1 MSAIH
6 DLISQVTD
14 LRLRDRLAAEW
25 ANASKEKR
33 FGLVFEEHLPEL
45 LPLHK
50 AKPRRGDLVCRRDG
64 SIKDVWQIQQIKD
77 GMAACLKPGSEA
89 QPAAGRTPGRDAP
102 VSVPQHWAV
111 EELLVV
117 RQFGEPIFPAL
128 VPVDAVANG
137 PADAPWHTLIEADN
151 YHALQLLEYLYAGQV
166 DCIYIDPPY
175 NTGARDWKYNND
187 YVDGNDGWRHS
198 KWLAFMERRLEL
210 AKRLLRP
217 ESSVLVVTI
226 DEKEYLHLGMLLEK
240 MFPYARMQ
248 MVTIVINAP
257 GQTRKQQLARV
268 EEYAYFLFF
277 GSAEPP
283 LVADDLLNDKPSH
296 NPSTVRWESLLRSGT
311 NSRRVDRPAL
321 FYPVYIRPDSREMAG
336 AGDSKPIGTSRDAWQ
351 VPSGCTAVW
360 PLKSDGSEG
369 NWRASPEYL
378 RQLARKGF
386 VRVGEY
392 RPDEGRGTIW
402 YLGKSAI
409 QKIET
414 GEILVSGR
422 DAQGA
427 VIVTPNP
434 EAAHSRKTVAK
445 TVWNRPTHHAG
456 WHGTNLVGAILPGK
470 TFPFPKSLYSVVDA
484 LRLTVGQ
491 KPDGLV
497 LDFFAGSGTT
507 LNAVNLLNATD
518 GGRRRCIL
526 VTNNEVSADEA
537 AALSARNLQP
547 GDVEWESFGICRS
560 VTWPRNSYTILGR
573 RDDGTAL
580 AGDYYTGKNV
590 EREKARRF
598 MQIGFVDPGALETA
612 AKKRQLVALIDGLPQ
627 TLVKEPCH
635 FIVSDEHK
643 ASVLFDPAE
652 AESWLEALDGKDH
665 IADFYIV
672 TLVKRVFDQ
681 LKAQV
686 LDLMGSLLVSEEERR
701 PMSEGFR
708 ANLAYFKLDFLEP
721 ERVSLRRAFRE
732 ILPLL
737 WLKAGAVGPRPELKR
752 GEPEPAL
759 FAPDGSNFVVLLDE
773 IRMARLLKSIRGREG
788 LSHVFIVTDADES
801 FKNMA
806 SEVREVAEKASPGL
820 QVVQLYRDYLLNFMI
835 NQTQHRATTEAALQG
850 DAKGARA

>member
-1 MSAIH
+1 LSAIH
-6 DLISQVTD
+6 DLISQVSD
-14 LRLRDRLAAEW
+14 PRLRDRLAAEW
-25 ANASKEKR
+25 ANASRSKK
-33 FGLVFEEHLPEL
+33 FGLVFEDHLPEL

-64 SIKDVWQIQQIKD
+64 LIKDVWQVQQIRS
-77 GMAACLKPGSEA
+77 GMAVCVKPGREA
-89 QPAAGRTPGRDAP
+89 QQTAGHTADRDAP
-102 VSVPQHWAV
+102 VAASQWAV

-117 RQFGEPIFPAL
+117 RQFGEPIFPSL

-198 KWLAFMERRLEL
+198 KWLAFMERRLQL

-217 ESSVLVVTI
+217 DNSVLVVTI

-240 MFPYARMQ
+240 MFPDARMQ

-268 EEYAYFLFF
+268 EEYAYFLFI

-321 FYPVYIRPDSREMAG
+321 FYPVYIRPESREMVG
-336 AGDSKPIGTSRDAWQ
+336 AGDSKPLGTPRDAWEI
-351 VPSGCTAVW
+351 PAGATAVW

-369 NWRASPEYL
+369 NWRASSEYL
-378 RQLARKGF
+378 RQLAKKGF
-386 VRVGEY
+386 VRVAEY
-392 RPDEGRGTIW
+392 RPGEGRGTIW

-414 GEILVSGR
+414 GEILISGR
-422 DAQGA
+422 DSQGA

-434 EAAHSRKTVAK
+434 EAAHGRKTVAK
-445 TVWNRPTHHAG
+445 TVWNRSTHHAG
-456 WHGTNLVGAILPGK
+456 WHGTNLVGAVLPGK
-470 TFPFPKSLYSVVDA
+470 TFPFPKSLYSVVDT

-491 KPDGLV
+491 KPNGLV

-537 AALSARNLQP
+537 AALSARALQP
-547 GDVEWESFGICRS
+547 GDAAWESLGICRS
-560 VTWPRNSYTILGR
+560 VTWPRNKYTILGR

-580 AGDYYTGKNV
+580 SSDYYTGRNV
-590 EREKARRF
+590 ERERGRRF
-598 MQIGFVDPGALETA
+598 IQVGFVDPATLESS
-612 AKKRQLVALIDGLPQ
+612 AKKRQLVALIDALPQ
-627 TLVKEPCH
+627 TLVKEPCP
-635 FIVSDEHK
+635 FIVSEEHK
-643 ASVLFDPAE
+643 ASVLFDPSKADD
-652 AESWLEALDGKDH
+652 WLEALDGHDH
-665 IADFYIV
+665 ITDFYIV
-672 TLVKRVFDQ
+672 TPLKRLFDQ

-686 LDLMGSLLVSEEERR
+686 IDLLGPLFVSEEERR
-701 PMSEGFR
+701 PMSTGFE
-708 ANLAYFKLDFLEP
+708 ANLAYFKLDFLES

-737 WLKAGAVGPRPELKR
+737 WLKAGAAGRRPELKR

-759 FAPDGSNFVVLLDE
+759 FVPDGSNFIVLLDE
-773 IRMARLLKSIRGREG
+773 TRMSRMLKLVRDREG

-806 SEVREVAEKASPGL
+806 SEIREIAEKTNPDL

-835 NQTQHRATTEAALQG
+835 NHNQHRATTGALVQG